1 MRKILLNSVRVT
13 ATLIYD
19 CNEIRN
25 DNEFYGEEQKLLE
38 FKNESDEVDQDPS
51 ISGEFEK
58 EKFAIYLLTN
68 ILRSN
73 DRLSFDSIG

>member
-51 ISGEFEK
+51 ISGVREGK
-58 EKFAIYLLTN
+58 VCH
-68 ILRSN
+68 
-73 DRLSFDSIG
+73 LSSREYTPI

>member
-19 CNEIRN
+19 CNKIRN

-38 FKNESDEVDQDPS
+38 LKNESDEVDQDPS
-51 ISGEFEK
+51 ISVEFKK
-58 EKFAIYLLTN
+58 EKFAIYLLAN

-73 DRLSFDSIG
+73 DRLSFGSIG